1 MTPFQ
6 LIFKT
11 FETLLQDR
19 QQLNQSKAKKMPV
32 SSQRSCDSD
41 PMEVIEKMRQMRQNR
56 VLQRHKSGDD
66 SFSQT
71 LAPPPAFMRSQ
82 SNPDGGRNRSRPSSI
97 VGNNE
102 DNLDD
107 MLGRVRKLREE
118 RKQILKDMAM
128 LKDAFND
135 SESQESQQ
143 QQSKPFS
150 K

>member
-1 MTPFQ
+1 
-6 LIFKT
+6 
-11 FETLLQDR
+11 
-19 QQLNQSKAKKMPV
+19 
-32 SSQRSCDSD
+32 
-41 PMEVIEKMRQMRQNR
+41 MEVIEKMRQMRQNR

-66 SFSQT
+66 SSSQT

-143 QQSKPFS
+143 QQSKPSFS
-150 K
+150 KSINGQLDRNKKLRTLSILDLF

>member
-1 MTPFQ
+1 
-6 LIFKT
+6 
-11 FETLLQDR
+11 
-19 QQLNQSKAKKMPV
+19 
-32 SSQRSCDSD
+32 
-41 PMEVIEKMRQMRQNR
+41 MEVVEKMRQMRQNR
-56 VLQRHKSGDD
+56 VLQRHISADGA
-66 SFSQT
+66 SSPS
-71 LAPPPAFMRSQ
+71 LAPPPPFMRTH
-82 SNPDGGRNRSRPSSI
+82 SNPDGNRNRSRPSSI
-97 VGNNE
+97 VNNE